1 MKVVILDLPKI
12 QPSAD
17 GGECWVL
24 VEDFHVLVDG
34 MMFTVP
40 AGFKTDGASIPRFL
54 WRLCGHPMTTR
65 RFPIAVFHDWLYD
78 EGAALGLTR
87 QQVDEIYRD
96 GLLSLGYGK
105 WTAATKYYALRLFGG
120 SRWMTSTTPTTP
132 TKEKT

>member
-1 MKVVILDLPKI
+1 MVIEFEDLP
-12 QPSAD
+12 QVEPMPD

-24 VEDFHVLVDG
+24 VADFHVRVDG
-34 MMFTVP
+34 MGFTVP
-40 AGFKTDGASIPRFL
+40 AGYVTDGASIPRLL

-96 GLLSLGYGK
+96 GLIALGYGK
-105 WTAATKYYALRLFGG
+105 WAANAEYYALRLCGG
-120 SRWMTSTTPTTP
+120 SHWITSTTPT
-132 TKEKT
+132 KEAT

>member
-12 QPSAD
+12 QPSVD

-34 MMFTVP
+34 MMFIVP

-54 WRLCGHPMTTR
+54 WRLCGHPLETR
-65 RFPIAVFHDWLYD
+65 RFPVAVLHDWLYEVD
-78 EGAALGLTR
+78 QGLTR

-105 WTAATKYYALRLFGG
+105 WTAATEYYAIRLFGG
-120 SRWMTSTTPTTP
+120 SRWMTSTTPT
-132 TKEKT
+132 KEET

>member
-12 QPSAD
+12 QPGED
-17 GGECWVL
+17 GGEFWVL

-54 WRLCGHPMTTR
+54 WRLCGHPLETR
-65 RFPIAVFHDWLYD
+65 RFPIAVLHDWLYEVD
-78 EGAALGLTR
+78 QGLTR

-96 GLLSLGYGK
+96 GLVSLDFSK
-105 WTAATKYYALRLFGG
+105 WAANAEYYAIRLFGG
-120 SRWMTSTTPTTP
+120 SRWMTSTETP

>member
-1 MKVVILDLPKI
+1 MVIEFEDMPKVEPML
-12 QPSAD
+12 D

-54 WRLCGHPMTTR
+54 WRLCGHPLETR
-65 RFPIAVFHDWLYD
+65 RFPIAVLHDWLYEAD
-78 EGAALGLTR
+78 LGLTR

-105 WTAATKYYALRLFGG
+105 WTAATEYYAIRLFGG
-120 SRWMTSTTPTTP
+120 SRWMTSTETTP
-132 TKEKT
+132 TKEAT

>member
-54 WRLCGHPMTTR
+54 WRLCGHPLETR
-65 RFPIAVFHDWLYD
+65 RFPVAVLHDWLYEVD
-78 EGAALGLTR
+78 QGLTR

-96 GLLSLGYGK
+96 GLLSLGFSK
-105 WTAATKYYALRLFGG
+105 WAANAEYYALRLFGA
-120 SRWMTSTTPTTP
+120 SRWMTSTTPT
-132 TKEKT
+132 KENNEKQ

>member
-34 MMFTVP
+34 MMFAVP

-54 WRLCGHPMTTR
+54 WRLCGHPLETR
-65 RFPIAVFHDWLYD
+65 RFPIAVLHDRLYE

-96 GLLSLGYGK
+96 GLIALGYGK
-105 WTAATKYYALRLFGG
+105 WAAATEYYAIRLCGG
-120 SRWMTSTTPTTP
+120 SHWMTSTETTP
-132 TKEKT
+132 TKEAT

>member
-12 QPSAD
+12 QPSAED
-17 GGECWVL
+17 GECWVL

-54 WRLCGHPMTTR
+54 WRLCGHPLETR
-65 RFPIAVFHDWLYD
+65 RFPIAVLHDWLYEVD
-78 EGAALGLTR
+78 QGLTR

-96 GLLSLGYGK
+96 GLVSLGYGK
-105 WTAATKYYALRLFGG
+105 WTANTEYYAIRLFGG
-120 SRWMTSTTPTTP
+120 SRWMTSTETTP
-132 TKEKT
+132 TKEAT

>member
-40 AGFKTDGASIPRFL
+40 AGFKTDGASIPRLL
-54 WRLCGHPMTTR
+54 WRLCGHPLETR
-65 RFPIAVFHDWLYD
+65 RFPIAVLHDWLYE

-105 WTAATKYYALRLFGG
+105 WTAATEYYAIRLFGG
-120 SRWMTSTTPTTP
+120 SRWMTSTETTP
-132 TKEKT
+132 TKEAT

>member
-12 QPSAD
+12 QPSAED
-17 GGECWVL
+17 GECWVL

-54 WRLCGHPMTTR
+54 WRLCGHPLETR
-65 RFPIAVFHDWLYD
+65 RFPIAVLHDWLYEVD
-78 EGAALGLTR
+78 QGLTR

-96 GLLSLGYGK
+96 GLVSLGFSK
-105 WTAATKYYALRLFGG
+105 FAANTEYYALRLFGG
-120 SRWMTSTTPTTP
+120 SRWMTSTTPT
-132 TKEKT
+132 KENNEKQ